1 MKESHGGWASKEGKI
16 QESGWL
22 WPEAVSL
29 RRQERREPRVDVEQ
43 SDLDM
48 QRDIPSATI
57 GRGACSTGE
66 WGRGL
71 KEKN

>member
-66 WGRGL
+66 WGGL